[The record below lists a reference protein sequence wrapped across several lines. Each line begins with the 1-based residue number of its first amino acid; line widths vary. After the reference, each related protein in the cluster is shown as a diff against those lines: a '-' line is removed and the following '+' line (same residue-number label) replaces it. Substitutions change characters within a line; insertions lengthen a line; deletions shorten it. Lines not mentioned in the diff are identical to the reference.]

1 MDPLAF
7 TWWHWLVIGL
17 VLVLLE
23 LAASGGFY
31 VIFFGVAAL
40 AIGGLRLVGAVDA
53 LWAQLLLF
61 SVLSVG
67 SLLLFRNPVIRWLN
81 ADKGRD
87 DVDSVAGEIAVP
99 LEAIAPGAVGRAEYR
114 GAVWQAR
121 NAGGAPLPAGA
132 RCVIDRVAGLMLFIR
147 EEKLS

>member
-1 MDPLAF
+1 M
-7 TWWHWLVIGL
+7 
-17 VLVLLE
+17 
-23 LAASGGFY
+23 
-31 VIFFGVAAL
+31 
-40 AIGGLRLVGAVDA
+40 VGAVDA

-81 ADKGRD
+81 ADRGQD

-99 LEAIAPGAVGRAEYR
+99 LETIAPGAVGRAEYR

-121 NAGGAPLPAGA
+121 NDGGTPLPAGG
-132 RCVIDRVAGLMLFIR
+132 RCVIDRVAGLMLLIR